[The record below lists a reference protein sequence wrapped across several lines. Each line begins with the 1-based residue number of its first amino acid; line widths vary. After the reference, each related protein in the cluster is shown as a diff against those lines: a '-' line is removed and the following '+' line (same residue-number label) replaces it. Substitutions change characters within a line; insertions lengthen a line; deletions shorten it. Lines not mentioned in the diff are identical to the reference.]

1 MQFGLIILLIQVVLI
16 VHAAKTGRF
25 WPWGYVILFLL
36 GFGALAYVLVELV
49 PEWFGSVQGQ
59 HARKRVVSTLDP
71 GKRYRLLTDQLEVTD
86 TIANRSALAE
96 ECLALGKFDEALRHY
111 EHILSLPLGDAAYA
125 LGKARAQFGL
135 GHPQD
140 TVATLDDLRARSPDY
155 QRLTDTCFTPARSK
169 TAAALR
175 TRWPNIRRTPPIM
188 PAPKRACPTDSCS
201 TKPVGGQRRRR
212 SSPRS
217 WPSSSA
223 PPNMSGG
230 RRPSGLCS
238 PKRRC
243 GAEGLW
249 IGGSWR
255 DFPRSIWE
263 RGVKSSALPVKSN
276 EPAITPELIAEHGLK
291 PDEYAR
297 LEKLIGRKPSFT
309 ELGIFS
315 AMWNEHCSY
324 KSSKI
329 HLRTLPTK
337 AQWVIQGPGENAGV
351 IDIGDGLAV
360 VFKMESHNHPSYIE
374 PYQGAATGVG
384 GILRDVFTMGARPIA
399 CLNALS
405 FGDPKHPKTRALVGG
420 VVAGIGGYGNSFGV
434 PTVGGEVRF
443 HRRYDGNCL
452 VNAMAVGLAD
462 ADKIFYSAASGVGM
476 PIVYL
481 GSKTGRD
488 GIHGASMA
496 SAEFGADA
504 EEKRPTVQ
512 VGDPFSEKLLLEA
525 CLEIMAKGCVI
536 AIQDMGAAGLT
547 CSAVEMGA
555 KGDLGVTLNLDKV
568 PCREI
573 GMSAYEMMLS
583 ESQERMLMVLKP
595 EKEQEAEAIFRKWGL
610 DFAVVG
616 ETTPTKRFIV
626 RHGGAVMADLPIKEL
641 GDEAPVYDR
650 PFAETEKR
658 KIVQAAD
665 VVPPMPT
672 ATALEK
678 LIGAPDLCSRRWVW
692 EQYDHVIIGNTVQRP
707 GGDAAVVRI
716 NDGPK
721 ALALTSDVTPRYCEA
736 DPFEGGMQAV
746 AEAWRNLSAV
756 GAKPLAL
763 TDNLNFGNPERPEI
777 MGQLV
782 GCIRGIGEAARALD
796 FPIVS
801 GNVSLYNETN
811 GRAILP
817 TPTIGGVGVLD
828 DFTASM
834 TLRFKA
840 EGEAIL
846 LIGETRGW
854 LGQSVYL
861 REVCGREEGAP
872 PPVDLAAEK
881 RHGEFVRNLIRDGL
895 VTAAHDVSD
904 GGLLV
909 ALAEMAIASGI
920 GAVLEGSSA
929 LAAHAFWFGEDQGRY
944 VVTGKNADLIAE
956 RAKVT
961 GVRLTRLG
969 ATGGKALA
977 ISGERPIAV
986 AQLKKSFEGWLP
998 AYMAGQAA

>member
-1 MQFGLIILLIQVVLI
+1 
-16 VHAAKTGRF
+16 
-25 WPWGYVILFLL
+25 
-36 GFGALAYVLVELV
+36 
-49 PEWFGSVQGQ
+49 
-59 HARKRVVSTLDP
+59 VS
-71 GKRYRLLTDQLEVTD
+71 
-86 TIANRSALAE
+86 
-96 ECLALGKFDEALRHY
+96 
-111 EHILSLPLGDAAYA
+111 
-125 LGKARAQFGL
+125 
-135 GHPQD
+135 
-140 TVATLDDLRARSPDY
+140 
-155 QRLTDTCFTPARSK
+155 
-169 TAAALR
+169 
-175 TRWPNIRRTPPIM
+175 
-188 PAPKRACPTDSCS
+188 
-201 TKPVGGQRRRR
+201 
-212 SSPRS
+212 
-217 WPSSSA
+217 
-223 PPNMSGG
+223 
-230 RRPSGLCS
+230 
-238 PKRRC
+238 
-243 GAEGLW
+243 
-249 IGGSWR
+249 
-255 DFPRSIWE
+255 
-263 RGVKSSALPVKSN
+263 SN
-276 EPAITPELIAEHGLK
+276 EPPITPELIAEHGLK

-297 LEKLIGRKPSFT
+297 IEKLIGRAPSFT

-337 AQWVIQGPGENAGV
+337 APWVIQGPGENAGV
-351 IDIGDGLAV
+351 IAIGDGLAV

-405 FGDPKHPKTRALVGG
+405 FGDPKNPKTRSLVSG

-462 ADKIFYSAASGVGM
+462 ADKIFYSAASGLGM

-555 KGDLGVTLNLDKV
+555 KGDLGVTLDLDKV
-568 PCREI
+568 PCRET

-595 EKEQEAEAIFRKWGL
+595 EKEKEAEAIFRKWGL

-616 ETTPTKRFIV
+616 ETTSTKRFIV

-650 PFAETEKR
+650 PSVETPKR
-658 KIVQAAD
+658 PVIDPASVTPPLKIAD
-665 VVPPMPT
+665 
-672 ATALEK
+672 ALEK
-678 LIGAPDLCSRRWVW
+678 MLGLPDLCSRRWVW

-721 ALALTSDVTPRYCEA
+721 ALALTADVTPRDCEA
-736 DPFEGGMQAV
+736 DPAEGGKQAV
-746 AEAWRNLSAV
+746 AEAWRNLTAV
-756 GAKPLAL
+756 GAHPLAL
-763 TDNLNFGNPERPEI
+763 TDNLNFGNPERAEI

-811 GRAILP
+811 GNAILP
-817 TPTIGGVGVLD
+817 TPTIGGVGLID
-828 DFTASM
+828 EFTASM
-834 TLRFKA
+834 TLAFKEA
-840 EGEAIL
+840 GEAIL
-846 LIGETRGW
+846 LIGDTHGW
-854 LGQSVYL
+854 LGQSLYL
-861 REVCGREEGAP
+861 RDICGREEGAP

-881 RHGEFVRNLIRDGL
+881 RNGDFIRSLIRDGL
-895 VTAAHDVSD
+895 ATAVHDVSD
-904 GGLLV
+904 GGVLV
-909 ALAEMAIASGI
+909 TVAEMAIASGI
-920 GAVLEGSSA
+920 GAVLEGPSS
-929 LAAHAFWFGEDQGRY
+929 LPPHAFWFGEDQARY
-944 VVTGKNADLIAE
+944 VVTTQNTDAIVQ
-956 RAKVT
+956 RAKAAAVPL
-961 GVRLTRLG
+961 RRLG
-969 ATGGKALA
+969 ATGGRLLA
-977 ISGERPIAV
+977 IGGERPLPV
-986 AQLKKSFEGWLP
+986 ADLKRSFEAWLP
-998 AYMAGQAA
+998 NYIAGAA